1 MLVDITVVLILLVG
15 IAIGSARGIIKMLAP
30 LASLFCAF
38 LLATFVSAPV
48 LSAISG
54 TVESGI
60 RLAITNTAE
69 DMGVQGVIDSFK
81 SFSLPDNAISD
92 SLGEIEI
99 PDTEITRQ
107 LKSGVLSGIT
117 SKLDFDS
124 INAIPKDISVES
136 LTDKLMEILH
146 EPIQA
151 ILRPVCFGILFFVG
165 LLVFRLIFAF
175 FSNAISEL
183 KMLGT
188 VSAVLGG
195 AVGLVLAVAISMVA
209 LTFAPKFLDSTSEI
223 YESIQTSVS
232 GTVTQEIVNHL
243 PEVNF

>member
-1 MLVDITVVLILLVG
+1 MLVDITVILILLVG

-48 LSAISG
+48 LSGVSG
-54 TVESGI
+54 VVESGV
-60 RLAITNTAE
+60 RSAITNTAE

-81 SFSLPDNAISD
+81 SFSLPEIDISD
-92 SLGEIEI
+92 SLR
-99 PDTEITRQ
+99 DTEITRK

-124 INAIPKDISVES
+124 ITAIPTDISVES
-136 LTDKLMEILH
+136 LTDKLMQILH

-151 ILRPVCFGILFFVG
+151 ILKPVCFGALFFIG

-183 KMLGT
+183 KVLGT

-195 AVGLVLAVAISMVA
+195 AVGLVLAVAISMIA

-232 GTVTQEIVNHL
+232 GIVTQEIVSHL
-243 PEVNF
+243 PEVKF

>member
-1 MLVDITVVLILLVG
+1 MLVDITVILILLVG

-30 LASLFCAF
+30 LASLFCAL
-38 LLATFVSAPV
+38 LLATFVSAPL
-48 LSAISG
+48 LSGVSG
-54 TVESGI
+54 VVESGV
-60 RLAITNTAE
+60 RSAITNTAE

-81 SFSLPDNAISD
+81 SFSLPEIDIPD
-92 SLGEIEI
+92 SLR
-99 PDTEITRQ
+99 DTEITRK

-124 INAIPKDISVES
+124 ITAIPTDISVES
-136 LTDKLMEILH
+136 LTDKLMQILH

-151 ILRPVCFGILFFVG
+151 ILKPVCFSALFFIG

-183 KMLGT
+183 KVLGT

-195 AVGLVLAVAISMVA
+195 AVGLVLAVAISMIA
-209 LTFAPKFLDSTSEI
+209 LTFAPKFLDNTSEI

-232 GTVTQEIVNHL
+232 GTVTQEIVSHL
-243 PEVNF
+243 PEVKF

>member
-1 MLVDITVVLILLVG
+1 MLVDITVILILLVG

-38 LLATFVSAPV
+38 LLATFVSAPL
-48 LSAISG
+48 LSGVSG
-54 TVESGI
+54 VVESGV
-60 RLAITNTAE
+60 RSAITNTAE

-81 SFSLPDNAISD
+81 SFSLPEIDIPD
-92 SLGEIEI
+92 SLS
-99 PDTEITRQ
+99 DTEITRK

-124 INAIPKDISVES
+124 ITAIPTDISVES
-136 LTDKLMEILH
+136 LTDKLMQILH

-151 ILRPVCFGILFFVG
+151 MLKPVCFGALFFIG

-183 KMLGT
+183 KVLGT
-188 VSAVLGG
+188 ASAVLGG

-232 GTVTQEIVNHL
+232 GTVTQEIVSHL
-243 PEVNF
+243 PEVKF

>member
-1 MLVDITVVLILLVG
+1 MLVDITVILILLVG

-38 LLATFVSAPV
+38 LLATFVSAPL
-48 LSAISG
+48 LSGVSG
-54 TVESGI
+54 VVESGV
-60 RLAITNTAE
+60 RSAITNTAE

-81 SFSLPDNAISD
+81 SFSLPEIDISD
-92 SLGEIEI
+92 SLK
-99 PDTEITRQ
+99 DTEITRK

-124 INAIPKDISVES
+124 ITAIPTDISVES
-136 LTDKLMEILH
+136 LTDKLMQILH

-151 ILRPVCFGILFFVG
+151 ILKPVCFGALFFIG

-183 KMLGT
+183 KVLDT

-195 AVGLVLAVAISMVA
+195 AVGLVLAVAISMIA

-232 GTVTQEIVNHL
+232 GTVTQEIVSHL
-243 PEVNF
+243 PEVKF

>member
-1 MLVDITVVLILLVG
+1 MLVDITVILILLVG

-38 LLATFVSAPV
+38 LLATFVSAPL
-48 LSAISG
+48 LSEVSG
-54 TVESGI
+54 VVESGV
-60 RLAITNTAE
+60 RSAITNTAE

-81 SFSLPDNAISD
+81 SFSLPEIDISD
-92 SLGEIEI
+92 SLS
-99 PDTEITRQ
+99 DTEITRK

-124 INAIPKDISVES
+124 ITAIPTDISVES
-136 LTDKLMEILH
+136 LTNKLMQILH

-151 ILRPVCFGILFFVG
+151 ILKPVCFGALFFIG

-183 KMLGT
+183 KVLGT

-195 AVGLVLAVAISMVA
+195 AVGLVLAVAISMIA

-232 GTVTQEIVNHL
+232 GTVTQEIVSHL
-243 PEVNF
+243 PEVKF

>member
-1 MLVDITVVLILLVG
+1 MLVDITVILILLVG

-38 LLATFVSAPV
+38 LLATFVSAPL
-48 LSAISG
+48 LSGVSG
-54 TVESGI
+54 VVESGV
-60 RLAITNTAE
+60 RSAITNTAE

-81 SFSLPDNAISD
+81 SFSLPEIDIPD
-92 SLGEIEI
+92 SLR
-99 PDTEITRQ
+99 DTEITRK

-124 INAIPKDISVES
+124 ITAIPTDISVES
-136 LTDKLMEILH
+136 LTDKLMQILH

-151 ILRPVCFGILFFVG
+151 ILKPVCFGALFFIG

-183 KMLGT
+183 KVLGT

-195 AVGLVLAVAISMVA
+195 AVGLVLAVAISMIA

-232 GTVTQEIVNHL
+232 GTVTQEIVSHL
-243 PEVNF
+243 PEVKF

>member
-1 MLVDITVVLILLVG
+1 MLVDITVILILLVG

-38 LLATFVSAPV
+38 LLATFVSAPL
-48 LSAISG
+48 LSGVSG
-54 TVESGI
+54 VVESSV
-60 RLAITNTAE
+60 RSAITNTAD

-81 SFSLPDNAISD
+81 SFSLPEIDISD
-92 SLGEIEI
+92 SLR
-99 PDTEITRQ
+99 DTEITRK

-124 INAIPKDISVES
+124 ITAIPTDISVES
-136 LTDKLMEILH
+136 LTDKLMQILH

-151 ILRPVCFGILFFVG
+151 ILKPVCFGALFFIG

-183 KMLGT
+183 KVLGT

-232 GTVTQEIVNHL
+232 GTVTQEIVSHL
-243 PEVNF
+243 PEVKF

>member
-1 MLVDITVVLILLVG
+1 MLVDITVILILLVG

-38 LLATFVSAPV
+38 LLATFVSAPL
-48 LSAISG
+48 LSGVSG
-54 TVESGI
+54 VVESGV
-60 RLAITNTAE
+60 RSAITNTAE

-81 SFSLPDNAISD
+81 SFSLPEIDIPD
-92 SLGEIEI
+92 SLR
-99 PDTEITRQ
+99 DTEITRK

-124 INAIPKDISVES
+124 ITAIPTDISVES
-136 LTDKLMEILH
+136 LTDKLMQILH

-151 ILRPVCFGILFFVG
+151 ILKPVCFGALFFIG

-183 KMLGT
+183 KVLGT

-195 AVGLVLAVAISMVA
+195 AVGLVLAVAISMIA

-232 GTVTQEIVNHL
+232 GTITQEIVSHL
-243 PEVNF
+243 PEVKF

>member
-1 MLVDITVVLILLVG
+1 MLVDITVILILLVG

-38 LLATFVSAPV
+38 LLATFVSAPL
-48 LSAISG
+48 LSGVSG
-54 TVESGI
+54 VVESGV
-60 RLAITNTAE
+60 RSAITNTAE

-81 SFSLPDNAISD
+81 SFSLSEIDISD
-92 SLGEIEI
+92 SLR
-99 PDTEITRQ
+99 DTEITRK

-124 INAIPKDISVES
+124 ITAIPTDISVES
-136 LTDKLMEILH
+136 LTDKLMQILH

-151 ILRPVCFGILFFVG
+151 ILKPVCFGALFFIG

-183 KMLGT
+183 KVLGT

-195 AVGLVLAVAISMVA
+195 AVGLVLAVAISMIA

-232 GTVTQEIVNHL
+232 GTVTQEIVSHL
-243 PEVNF
+243 PEVKF

>member
-1 MLVDITVVLILLVG
+1 MLVDITVILILLVG

-38 LLATFVSAPV
+38 LLATFVSAPL
-48 LSAISG
+48 LSGVSG
-54 TVESGI
+54 VVESGV
-60 RLAITNTAE
+60 RSAITNTAE

-81 SFSLPDNAISD
+81 SFSLPEIDIPD
-92 SLGEIEI
+92 SLR
-99 PDTEITRQ
+99 DTEITRK

-124 INAIPKDISVES
+124 ITAIPTDISVES
-136 LTDKLMEILH
+136 LTDKLMQILH

-151 ILRPVCFGILFFVG
+151 ILKPICFGALFFIG

-175 FSNAISEL
+175 FSNAISGL
-183 KMLGT
+183 KVLGT
-188 VSAVLGG
+188 ASAVLGG
-195 AVGLVLAVAISMVA
+195 AVGLVLAVAISMIA

-232 GTVTQEIVNHL
+232 GTVTQEIVSHL
-243 PEVNF
+243 PEVKF

>member
-1 MLVDITVVLILLVG
+1 MLVDITVILILLVG
-15 IAIGSARGIIKMLAP
+15 IVIGSARGIIKMLAP

-38 LLATFVSAPV
+38 LLATFVSAPL
-48 LSAISG
+48 LSGVSG
-54 TVESGI
+54 VVESGV
-60 RLAITNTAE
+60 RSAITNTAE

-81 SFSLPDNAISD
+81 SFSLPEVDISD
-92 SLGEIEI
+92 SLR
-99 PDTEITRQ
+99 DTEITRKF
-107 LKSGVLSGIT
+107 KSGVLSGIT

-124 INAIPKDISVES
+124 ITAIPTDISVES
-136 LTDKLMEILH
+136 LTDKLMQILH

-151 ILRPVCFGILFFVG
+151 ILKPVCFGALFFIG

-183 KMLGT
+183 KVLGT

-195 AVGLVLAVAISMVA
+195 AVGLVLAVAISMIA

-232 GTVTQEIVNHL
+232 GTVTQEIVSHL
-243 PEVNF
+243 PEVKF

>member
-1 MLVDITVVLILLVG
+1 MLVDITVILILLVG

-38 LLATFVSAPV
+38 LLATFASAPV
-48 LSAISG
+48 LSGVSG
-54 TVESGI
+54 VVESGV
-60 RLAITNTAE
+60 RSAITNTAE

-81 SFSLPDNAISD
+81 SFSLPEIDISD
-92 SLGEIEI
+92 SLR
-99 PDTEITRQ
+99 DTEITRK

-124 INAIPKDISVES
+124 ITAIPTDISVES
-136 LTDKLMEILH
+136 LTDKLMQILH

-151 ILRPVCFGILFFVG
+151 ILKPVCFGALFFIG

-183 KMLGT
+183 KVLGT

-195 AVGLVLAVAISMVA
+195 AVGLVLAVAISMIA

-232 GTVTQEIVNHL
+232 GIVTQEIVSHL
-243 PEVNF
+243 PEVKF

>member
-1 MLVDITVVLILLVG
+1 MLVDITVILILLVG

-38 LLATFVSAPV
+38 LLATFVSAPL
-48 LSAISG
+48 LSGVSG
-54 TVESGI
+54 VVESGV
-60 RLAITNTAE
+60 RSAITNTAE

-81 SFSLPDNAISD
+81 SFSLPEIDIPD
-92 SLGEIEI
+92 SLR
-99 PDTEITRQ
+99 DTEITRK

-124 INAIPKDISVES
+124 ITAIPTDISVES
-136 LTDKLMEILH
+136 LTDKLMQILH

-151 ILRPVCFGILFFVG
+151 ILKPVCFGALFFIG

-183 KMLGT
+183 KVLGT

-232 GTVTQEIVNHL
+232 GTVTQEIVSHL
-243 PEVNF
+243 PEVKF

>member
-1 MLVDITVVLILLVG
+1 MLVDITVILILLVG
-15 IAIGSARGIIKMLAP
+15 IAIGSTRGIIKMLAP

-38 LLATFVSAPV
+38 LLATFVSAPL
-48 LSAISG
+48 LSGVSG
-54 TVESGI
+54 VVESGV
-60 RLAITNTAE
+60 RSAITNTAE

-81 SFSLPDNAISD
+81 SFSLPEIDISD
-92 SLGEIEI
+92 SLR
-99 PDTEITRQ
+99 DTEITRK

-124 INAIPKDISVES
+124 ITAIPTDISVES
-136 LTDKLMEILH
+136 LTDKLMQILH

-151 ILRPVCFGILFFVG
+151 ILKPVCFGALFFIG

-183 KMLGT
+183 KVLGT

-195 AVGLVLAVAISMVA
+195 AVGLVLAVAISMIA

-232 GTVTQEIVNHL
+232 GTVTQEIISHL
-243 PEVNF
+243 PEVKF

>member
-1 MLVDITVVLILLVG
+1 MLVDITVILILLVG
-15 IAIGSARGIIKMLAP
+15 IAIGSARGIIKMLVP

-38 LLATFVSAPV
+38 LLATFVSAPL
-48 LSAISG
+48 LSGVSG
-54 TVESGI
+54 VVESGV
-60 RLAITNTAE
+60 RSAITNTAE

-81 SFSLPDNAISD
+81 SFSLPEIDISD
-92 SLGEIEI
+92 SLR
-99 PDTEITRQ
+99 DTEITRK

-124 INAIPKDISVES
+124 ITAIPTDISVES
-136 LTDKLMEILH
+136 LTDKLMQILH

-151 ILRPVCFGILFFVG
+151 ILKPVCFGALFFIG

-183 KMLGT
+183 KVLGT

-195 AVGLVLAVAISMVA
+195 AVGLVLAVAISMLA

-232 GTVTQEIVNHL
+232 GTVTQEIVSHL
-243 PEVNF
+243 PEVKF

>member
-1 MLVDITVVLILLVG
+1 MLVDITVILILLVG

-38 LLATFVSAPV
+38 LLATFVSAPL
-48 LSAISG
+48 LSGVSG
-54 TVESGI
+54 VVESGV
-60 RLAITNTAE
+60 RSAITNTAE

-81 SFSLPDNAISD
+81 SFSLPEIDIPD
-92 SLGEIEI
+92 SLR
-99 PDTEITRQ
+99 DTEITRK

-124 INAIPKDISVES
+124 ITAIPTDISVES
-136 LTDKLMEILH
+136 LTDKLMQILH

-151 ILRPVCFGILFFVG
+151 ILKPVCFGALFFIG
-165 LLVFRLIFAF
+165 LIVFRLIFAF

-183 KMLGT
+183 KVLGT

-195 AVGLVLAVAISMVA
+195 AVGLVLAVAISMIA

-232 GTVTQEIVNHL
+232 GTVTQEIVSHL
-243 PEVNF
+243 PEVKF

>member
-1 MLVDITVVLILLVG
+1 MLVDITVILILLVG

-38 LLATFVSAPV
+38 LLATFVSAPL
-48 LSAISG
+48 LSGVSG
-54 TVESGI
+54 VVESGV
-60 RLAITNTAE
+60 RSAITNTAE

-81 SFSLPDNAISD
+81 SFSLPEIDISD
-92 SLGEIEI
+92 SLGE
-99 PDTEITRQ
+99 TEITRK

-124 INAIPKDISVES
+124 ITAIPTDISVES
-136 LTDKLMEILH
+136 LTDKLMQILH

-151 ILRPVCFGILFFVG
+151 ILKPVCFGALFFIG

-183 KMLGT
+183 KVLGT

-195 AVGLVLAVAISMVA
+195 AVGLVLAVAISMIA

-232 GTVTQEIVNHL
+232 GTVTQEIVSHL
-243 PEVNF
+243 PEVKF

>member
-1 MLVDITVVLILLVG
+1 MLVDITVILILLVG

-38 LLATFVSAPV
+38 LLATFVSAPL
-48 LSAISG
+48 LSGVSG
-54 TVESGI
+54 VVESGV
-60 RLAITNTAE
+60 RSAITNTAE

-81 SFSLPDNAISD
+81 SFSLPEIDISD
-92 SLGEIEI
+92 SLR
-99 PDTEITRQ
+99 DTEITRK

-124 INAIPKDISVES
+124 ITAIPTDISVES
-136 LTDKLMEILH
+136 LTDKLMQILH

-151 ILRPVCFGILFFVG
+151 ILKPVCFGALFFIG

-183 KMLGT
+183 KVLGT

-195 AVGLVLAVAISMVA
+195 AVGLVLAVAISMIA

-232 GTVTQEIVNHL
+232 GTVTQEIVSHL
-243 PEVNF
+243 PEVKF

>member
-1 MLVDITVVLILLVG
+1 MLVDITVILILLVG

-38 LLATFVSAPV
+38 LLATFVSAPL
-48 LSAISG
+48 LSGVSG
-54 TVESGI
+54 VVESGV
-60 RLAITNTAE
+60 RSAITNTAE

-81 SFSLPDNAISD
+81 SFSLPEIDISD
-92 SLGEIEI
+92 SLS
-99 PDTEITRQ
+99 DTEIARK

-117 SKLDFDS
+117 FKLDFDS
-124 INAIPKDISVES
+124 ITAIPTDISVES
-136 LTDKLMEILH
+136 LTDKLMQILH

-151 ILRPVCFGILFFVG
+151 ILKPVCFGALFFIG

-183 KMLGT
+183 KELGT

-195 AVGLVLAVAISMVA
+195 AVGLVLAVAMSMIA
-209 LTFAPKFLDSTSEI
+209 LTFAPKFLGSTSEI

-232 GTVTQEIVNHL
+232 GTVTQEIVSHL
-243 PEVNF
+243 PEVKF

>member
-1 MLVDITVVLILLVG
+1 MLVDITVILILLVG

-38 LLATFVSAPV
+38 LLATFVSAPL
-48 LSAISG
+48 LSGVSG
-54 TVESGI
+54 VVESGV
-60 RLAITNTAE
+60 RSAITNTAE

-81 SFSLPDNAISD
+81 SFSLPEIDISD
-92 SLGEIEI
+92 SLS
-99 PDTEITRQ
+99 DTEITRK

-124 INAIPKDISVES
+124 ITAIPTDISVES
-136 LTDKLMEILH
+136 LTDKLMQILH

-151 ILRPVCFGILFFVG
+151 ILKPVCFGALFFIG

-183 KMLGT
+183 KVLGT

-232 GTVTQEIVNHL
+232 GTVTQEIVSHL
-243 PEVNF
+243 PEVKF

>member
-1 MLVDITVVLILLVG
+1 MLVDITVILILLVG

-38 LLATFVSAPV
+38 LLATFVSAPL
-48 LSAISG
+48 LSGVSG
-54 TVESGI
+54 VVESGV
-60 RLAITNTAE
+60 RSAITNTAE

-81 SFSLPDNAISD
+81 SFSLPEIDIPD
-92 SLGEIEI
+92 SLR
-99 PDTEITRQ
+99 DTEITRK

-124 INAIPKDISVES
+124 ISAIPTDISVES
-136 LTDKLMEILH
+136 LTDKLMQILH

-151 ILRPVCFGILFFVG
+151 ILKPVCFGALFFIG

-183 KMLGT
+183 KVLGT

-232 GTVTQEIVNHL
+232 GTVTQEIVSHL
-243 PEVNF
+243 PEVKF

>member
-1 MLVDITVVLILLVG
+1 MLVDITVILILLVG
-15 IAIGSARGIIKMLAP
+15 IAIGSARGIIKMLVP

-38 LLATFVSAPV
+38 LLATFVSAPL
-48 LSAISG
+48 LSGVSG
-54 TVESGI
+54 VVESGV
-60 RLAITNTAE
+60 RSAITNTAE

-81 SFSLPDNAISD
+81 SFSLPEIGIPD
-92 SLGEIEI
+92 SLS
-99 PDTEITRQ
+99 DTEITRK

-124 INAIPKDISVES
+124 ITAIPTDISVES
-136 LTDKLMEILH
+136 LTDKLMQILH

-151 ILRPVCFGILFFVG
+151 ILKPVCFGALFFIG

-183 KMLGT
+183 KVLGT
-188 VSAVLGG
+188 ISAVLGG
-195 AVGLVLAVAISMVA
+195 AVGLVLAVAISMIA

-232 GTVTQEIVNHL
+232 GTVTQEIVSHL
-243 PEVNF
+243 PEVKF